1 MQFIGNCRL
10 EIAGLLHPLRLRP
23 IGLALRVKKQFPM
36 KQLPIL
42 EFTIL
47 LVLFS
52 SPAVYGQTLKVDV
65 NLVNVFATVKDDH
78 GNFVT
83 DLSKEDFRVYDDDRL
98 QAVGVFEKQDKVE
111 SSIGLLM
118 DASGSM
124 VDIIPYMRRGV
135 RDFTRALPKNN
146 DDFFLVSFGTTVKLL
161 HTSKQP
167 VKHLEESL
175 AGLRAWGTSSL
186 FDGLLYSME
195 KVEKSDRPRKAL
207 ITFTDGNDNG
217 SNITHARVVQEI
229 QESAVLLYFVAIG
242 SAVLVD
248 SHTLESLSEISGGRT
263 LYVPKQD
270 AIAPVLEEIRN
281 ELGQQYYLGYYLPH
295 RAGFHHIRVEVP
307 GRNVKIRAKTGYAG

>member
-1 MQFIGNCRL
+1 MQQ
-10 EIAGLLHPLRLRP
+10 P
-23 IGLALRVKKQFPM
+23 
-36 KQLPIL
+36 PIL

-47 LVLFS
+47 LSLLASVI
-52 SPAVYGQTLKVDV
+52 YGQNLKVDV
-65 NLVNVFATVKDDH
+65 NLVNVFATVKDDR
-78 GNFVT
+78 GNFIT
-83 DLSKEDFRVYDDDRL
+83 DLSKEDFRVYDDDQL
-98 QAVGVFEKQDKVE
+98 QDVRVFEKQDKVD

-135 RDFTRALPKNN
+135 RDFTRAISKN
-146 DDFFLVSFGTTVKLL
+146 DDFFLVSFGTAVKLL
-161 HTSKQP
+161 HTSKQS

-186 FDGLLYSME
+186 YDGLLYSME

-242 SAVLVD
+242 SAVLLMRTCWNPSPTSAVAA
-248 SHTLESLSEISGGRT
+248 LSTFQNRT
-263 LYVPKQD
+263 RLLPFSRKS
-270 AIAPVLEEIRN
+270 APNSVTNTILATMC
-281 ELGQQYYLGYYLPH
+281 PT
-295 RAGFHHIRVEVP
+295 APGFIIFASRCRV
-307 GRNVKIRAKTGYAG
+307 AT